1 MHDPVNELRTV
12 GRDLSDTRKLSPTVN
27 SPKTRIPSTL
37 SKSAFLLVN
46 SHTSYR
52 LNLSTGPVND
62 AVSIGEI
69 LKDSGFDVYFLVR
82 PSASEVLKLLD
93 AFFANTT
100 TQFVFFYAGHGH
112 GVLEELDETYNP
124 DHAFVFADGVIN
136 EDDLISHLIANKNPT
151 NEIIF
156 IADACISGSIW
167 DIQGGIVKDKRLPPG
182 VLSIS
187 TTGDPLAIKPVAERQ
202 RNGPFTVAFTQ
213 AIKAAP
219 EITPEELGNKMKP
232 VIRGIGRNFV
242 VGTSSP
248 KLLKQPLFEY

>member
-1 MHDPVNELRTV
+1 MVDPVNELRTV

-27 SPKTRIPSTL
+27 SPKTRIPSSM

-46 SHTSYR
+46 SHTGYR

-62 AVSIGEI
+62 AVCMGEL
-69 LKDSGFDVYFLVR
+69 LKESGFDVYFLVR
-82 PSASEVLKLLD
+82 PSASEVLRLLD

-112 GVLEELDETYNP
+112 GVLEELDETCNP
-124 DHAFVFADGVIN
+124 EHAFVFADGVIL
-136 EDDLISHLIANKNPT
+136 EDDLILHLMAKKNPT
-151 NEIIF
+151 NEVIF
-156 IADACISGSIW
+156 IADACLAGSIW
-167 DIQGGIVKDKRLPPG
+167 DIQSGIVKEKYLPAG

-187 TTGDPLAIKPVAERQ
+187 TTGDPLAIKPVADRQ

-219 EITPEELGNKMKP
+219 EITPEELVKKMKP

-248 KLLKQPLFEY
+248 ALLKQPLFEY